1 MIVLSGLRTR
11 ARGAVRPSAGAAGGV
26 APRVLRADPR
36 GRSGGGGPAGLAA
49 TYSSAPSDAVPSAQ
63 RVFTAEFGM
72 GSGVLPLAMATRP
85 AGAPCRRSE
94 KRSEIGDQRS
104 AALCRSLPSPPVAG
118 G

>member
-26 APRVLRADPR
+26 APRVLRADPQ
-36 GRSGGGGPAGLAA
+36 GRSLGGGPAGLAA

-85 AGAPCRRSE
+85 AGAPCQNQRSE
-94 KRSEIGDQRS
+94 VRDQRS
-104 AALCRSLPSPPVAG
+104 AALRRSLPSPPVAG
-118 G
+118 